1 LTNALVGCSVHP
13 THTRVESIC
22 MKTINDRWK
31 DVEASLQSAHLIAWD
46 SCHKIYL
53 AMDLEQAV
61 WYEKYYAGQGGER
74 TFHGTPEEMFESGG
88 MSLAVY
94 DSYPLFGQIT
104 KTLMLGS

>member
-1 LTNALVGCSVHP
+1 
-13 THTRVESIC
+13 

-74 TFHGTPEEMFESGG
+74 TFHGTPEEMFEKIQEWWDESCGIRFISAVWTDNENPNAG
-88 MSLAVY
+88 FMSLIPQFTEE
-94 DSYPLFGQIT
+94 D
-104 KTLMLGS
+104 